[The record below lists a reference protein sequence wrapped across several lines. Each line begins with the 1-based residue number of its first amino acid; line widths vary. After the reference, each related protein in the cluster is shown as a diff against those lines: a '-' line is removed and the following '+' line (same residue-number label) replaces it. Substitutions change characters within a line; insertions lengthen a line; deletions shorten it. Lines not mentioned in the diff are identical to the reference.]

1 MQGFNI
7 AKAAR
12 CLEDAMQSEGFTFK
26 NCLSGDSDDEIA
38 TRLVWVVLYAAL
50 PKREYIHVNSKY
62 NHVKEPH
69 FTPEQKK
76 EIGRVLLRKDIEKP
90 TEEKPEKHDW
100 ILDFI

>member
-7 AKAAR
+7 AKAAS

-26 NCLSGDSDDEIA
+26 YCLSGDSDDEIA

-50 PKREYIHVNSKY
+50 PKRQEPSNKL
-62 NHVKEPH
+62 KEPH

-76 EIGRVLLRKDIEKP
+76 EIDRVLLRKGNEKP
-90 TEEKPEKHDW
+90 TEEEPEKHDW
-100 ILDFI
+100 LLDFI